1 MKILNKIFFII
12 ILSFSIFGCLFFEE
26 DITSPNNSKSA
37 DKINAELNGYKI
49 KIFGE
54 TFTFSGDILSKNIEI
69 KGNGEKYITASAAI
83 YELRN
88 KIRYFFHNQRLNL
101 TDMTVDNNGA
111 DADNS
116 NAILIKLK
124 LVPQK
129 YYLWHPSLQNLE
141 GEEIT
146 FKLTPNKTWAKPI
159 VFDDIQEALKNIQY
173 EDKDGG
179 SIVEFDKIN
188 LKYRL
193 EDYEGRLIWLT
204 NVGTEV
210 ETNEMEKAL
219 KYSLNKKPLVDTEKF
234 TLEPIDEDLTY
245 WGGDIKMFFKDIEL
259 LPKEG
264 YGIDVSKLEG
274 IHLSN
279 LSLPLII
286 LGNDMIGD
294 TYSIVEESYRLK
306 FNFYISPFKSK

>member
-37 DKINAELNGYKI
+37 EEINAELNGYKI
-49 KIFGE
+49 KMFGE

-69 KGNGEKYITASAAI
+69 KGNGEKYITASAAR

>member
-159 VFDDIQEALKNIQY
+159 VFDDIQNALNKIEY
-173 EDKDGG
+173 KDEKG
-179 SIVEFDKIN
+179 SKIEFDKIN

-193 EDYEGRLIWLT
+193 EDNEGRLIWLT

>member
-1 MKILNKIFFII
+1 MRIINKIFII
-12 ILSFSIFGCLFFEE
+12 ILSFLIFGCSLFDE
-26 DITSPNNSKSA
+26 DITNPNTPKSA
-37 DKINAELNGYKI
+37 DEINAELNGYQI

-54 TFTFSGDILSKNIEI
+54 TFTFSGDILSKNIEV
-69 KGNGEKYITASAAI
+69 KGDGQKYTTVSSTK
-83 YELRN
+83 YDSTN
-88 KIRYFFHNQRLNL
+88 KIRYFFNNQGLNL
-101 TDMTVDNNGA
+101 DGMTVDDNGV

-116 NAILIKLK
+116 NAILIKFK
-124 LVPQK
+124 ITPKK
-129 YYLWHPSLQNLE
+129 YYSWHPSLQNLE

-159 VFDDIQEALKNIQY
+159 VFDDIQNALNKIEY
-173 EDKDGG
+173 KDEKG
-179 SIVEFDKIN
+179 SKIEFDKIN

-210 ETNEMEKAL
+210 ATNEMEKAL

-234 TLEPIDEDLTY
+234 TLEPIDEDLPY
-245 WGGDIKMFFKDIEL
+245 LDPMKMFFKDIEL

-274 IHLSN
+274 IHLSYR
-279 LSLPLII
+279 SLPLII

>member
-37 DKINAELNGYKI
+37 EEINAELNGYKI
-49 KIFGE
+49 KMFGE

-69 KGNGEKYITASAAI
+69 KGNGEKYITASAAR

-101 TDMTVDNNGA
+101 TDMTFDNNGA

-124 LVPQK
+124 VVPQK

-159 VFDDIQEALKNIQY
+159 VFDDIQNALNKIEY
-173 EDKDGG
+173 KDEKG
-179 SIVEFDKIN
+179 SKIEFDKIN

-193 EDYEGRLIWLT
+193 EDNGGRLIWLT

-245 WGGDIKMFFKDIEL
+245 LDPMKMFFKDIEL

-274 IHLSN
+274 IHLSYR
-279 LSLPLII
+279 SLPLII

-294 TYSIVEESYRLK
+294 TYSIVEESYRLR
-306 FNFYISPFKSK
+306 FSFYISPFKLE

>member
-1 MKILNKIFFII
+1 MKRINKIFFII

-37 DKINAELNGYKI
+37 DEINAELNGYKI
-49 KIFGE
+49 KMFGE
-54 TFTFSGDILSKNIEI
+54 TFTFSGDILSKNIEV
-69 KGNGEKYITASAAI
+69 KGDGQKYTTVSSTK
-83 YELRN
+83 YDSTN
-88 KIRYFFHNQRLNL
+88 KIRYFFNNQGLNL
-101 TDMTVDNNGA
+101 DGMTVDDNGV

-116 NAILIKLK
+116 NAILIKFK
-124 LVPQK
+124 ITPKK
-129 YYLWHPSLQNLE
+129 YYSWHPSLQNLE

-159 VFDDIQEALKNIQY
+159 VFDDIQNALNKIEY
-173 EDKDGG
+173 KDEKG
-179 SIVEFDKIN
+179 SKIEFDKIN

-193 EDYEGRLIWLT
+193 EDNEGRLIWLT
-204 NVGTEV
+204 NVGNEV
-210 ETNEMEKAL
+210 TTNEMEKAL
-219 KYSLNKKPLVDTEKF
+219 KDSLNKKPLVDTEKF
-234 TLEPIDEDLTY
+234 TLEPIDEDLPY
-245 WGGDIKMFFKDIEL
+245 LDPMKMFFKDIEL

-274 IHLSN
+274 IHLSYR
-279 LSLPLII
+279 SLPLII

-306 FNFYISPFKSK
+306 FNFYISPFKLE

>member
-69 KGNGEKYITASAAI
+69 KGNGEKYITASAAR
-83 YELRN
+83 YELKD

-124 LVPQK
+124 VVPQK
-129 YYLWHPSLQNLE
+129 YYSWHPSLQNLE

-159 VFDDIQEALKNIQY
+159 VFDDIQNALNKIEY
-173 EDKDGG
+173 KDEKG
-179 SIVEFDKIN
+179 SKIEFNKIN

-193 EDYEGRLIWLT
+193 EDNGGRLIWLT

-210 ETNEMEKAL
+210 TTNEMEKAL
-219 KYSLNKKPLVDTEKF
+219 KDSLNKKPLVDTEKF

>member
-1 MKILNKIFFII
+1 MKRINKIFFII

-37 DKINAELNGYKI
+37 DEINAELNGYKI
-49 KIFGE
+49 KMFGE
-54 TFTFSGDILSKNIEI
+54 TFTFSGDILSKNIEV
-69 KGNGEKYITASAAI
+69 KGDGQKYTTVSSTK
-83 YELRN
+83 YDSTN
-88 KIRYFFHNQRLNL
+88 KIRYFFNNQGLNL
-101 TDMTVDNNGA
+101 DGMTVDDNGV

-116 NAILIKLK
+116 NAILIKFK
-124 LVPQK
+124 ITPKK
-129 YYLWHPSLQNLE
+129 YYSWHPSLQNLE

-159 VFDDIQEALKNIQY
+159 VFDDIQNALNKIEY
-173 EDKDGG
+173 KDEKG
-179 SIVEFDKIN
+179 SKIEFDKIN

-193 EDYEGRLIWLT
+193 EDNEGRLIWLT
-204 NVGTEV
+204 NVGNEV
-210 ETNEMEKAL
+210 TTNEMEKAL
-219 KYSLNKKPLVDTEKF
+219 KDSLNKKPLVDTEKF
-234 TLEPIDEDLTY
+234 TLEPIDEDLPY
-245 WGGDIKMFFKDIEL
+245 LDPMKMFFKDIEL

-306 FNFYISPFKSK
+306 FNFYISPFKLE

>member
-1 MKILNKIFFII
+1 MKRINKIFFII

-37 DKINAELNGYKI
+37 DEINAELNGYKI
-49 KIFGE
+49 KMFGE
-54 TFTFSGDILSKNIEI
+54 TFTFSGDILSKNIEV
-69 KGNGEKYITASAAI
+69 KGDGQKYTTVSSTK
-83 YELRN
+83 YDSTN
-88 KIRYFFHNQRLNL
+88 KIRYFFNNQGLNL
-101 TDMTVDNNGA
+101 DGMTVDDNGV

-116 NAILIKLK
+116 NAILIKFK
-124 LVPQK
+124 ITPKK
-129 YYLWHPSLQNLE
+129 YYSWHPSLQNLE

-159 VFDDIQEALKNIQY
+159 VFDDIQNALNKIEY
-173 EDKDGG
+173 KDEKG
-179 SIVEFDKIN
+179 SKIEFDKIN

-210 ETNEMEKAL
+210 TTNEMEKAL
-219 KYSLNKKPLVDTEKF
+219 KDSLNKKPLVDTEKF
-234 TLEPIDEDLTY
+234 TLEPIDEDLPY
-245 WGGDIKMFFKDIEL
+245 LDPMKMFFKDIEL

-274 IHLSN
+274 IHLSYR
-279 LSLPLII
+279 SLPLII

-306 FNFYISPFKSK
+306 FNFYISPFKLE